1 MLQFYAYCRLQ
12 IDRVDVKLCYFFDR
26 VRRHRGWDQVVMKI
40 VAQYGPYFFFI
51 VMALLL
57 AGGSFAPFSFSYR
70 VKGVIVAIVCATMT
84 KLVIDPIARFCT
96 RQRPFITL
104 PIRPLIEKDG
114 TDPSF
119 PSNHAGGAFA
129 LAVALSLYFPSLLWL
144 FLFLAMLVSF
154 SRLYAGVHYL
164 TDLIAG
170 AILGTGLA
178 VVICI
183 FLS

>member
-12 IDRVDVKLCYFFDR
+12 LNRIDVKLCYFFDD
-26 VRRHRGWDQVVMKI
+26 VRRHHGWDQVVLKK

-51 VMALLL
+51 LMAVLL
-57 AGGSFAPFSFSYR
+57 AGGPFIPFSFSYR
-70 VKGVIVAIVCATMT
+70 MKGVIVAIASATMT
-84 KLVIDPIARFCT
+84 KVVIDPIARIFT
-96 RQRPFITL
+96 RQRPFVTL

-144 FLFLAMLVSF
+144 FFFLALLVSF

-170 AILGTGLA
+170 AILGGGVA
-178 VVICI
+178 FGICI
-183 FLS
+183 FLF

>member
-12 IDRVDVKLCYFFDR
+12 IGRVDVKLCHFFDH
-26 VRRHRGWDQVVMKI
+26 VRRYQGWDQVIMRM
-40 VAQYGPYFFFI
+40 VAQYGPYLFFI
-51 VMALLL
+51 LMASLL
-57 AGGSFAPFSFSYR
+57 AGGSYVPFSFSYR
-70 VKGVIVAIVCATMT
+70 VNGVIIAIVSASMT
-84 KLVIDPIARFCT
+84 KIVIDPIARSCS
-96 RQRPFITL
+96 RQRPFVSL
-104 PIRPLIEKDG
+104 HLMPLIEKDG

-144 FLFLAMLVSF
+144 SFFLAMLISF

-170 AILGTGLA
+170 ATIGAVIAIL
-178 VVICI
+178 VCI
-183 FLS
+183 LLS